1 MVLNI
6 ITFPVEFLRKK
17 SEPVKKVDEEIKTLI
32 SDMIDTLY
40 YVKGYGLAA
49 VQVGKHL
56 RILVLDE
63 MASQELRK
71 PRVFINPE
79 ILATKGEIISEE
91 GCLSVPGEYASVKR
105 HAEITIK
112 ALNEKGETFT
122 EKATEQL
129 ARILQHEIDHL
140 NGILFI
146 DRLLPFKRDTL
157 KKHIK
162 RRILSGDYVVC
173 SETDSPSI
181 KK

>member
-1 MVLNI
+1 MVLKV

-17 SEPVKKVDEEIKTLI
+17 SLPVEEVNDEIKTLI

-63 MASQELRK
+63 MNSQELRR

-79 ILATKGEIISEE
+79 IVSTKGEILSEE

-105 HAEITIK
+105 YAEITVK
-112 ALNEKGETFT
+112 ALNEKGEAITVH
-122 EKATEQL
+122 ATEQL

-146 DRLLPFKRDTL
+146 DHLPPFKRDTL

-162 RRILSGDYVVC
+162 RRIMSGDYVVC
-173 SETDSPSI
+173 SELNNPV
-181 KK
+181 KKV